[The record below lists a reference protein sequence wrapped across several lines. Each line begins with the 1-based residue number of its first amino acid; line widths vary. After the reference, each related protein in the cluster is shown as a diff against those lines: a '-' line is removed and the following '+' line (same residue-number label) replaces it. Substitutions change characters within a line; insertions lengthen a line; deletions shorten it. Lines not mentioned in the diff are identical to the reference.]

1 MDAVRLNQLIFRTHL
16 LIGLYGFTRG
26 FRSIPYEVKYDTT
39 TGKRVTIYNN
49 NVLLTQKITNGI
61 MNGFMYCMP
70 IWNIPMVMNGMN
82 RVEIK
87 ARGLELN
94 NYLSS
99 YQEWSGMCYDT
110 L

>member
-1 MDAVRLNQLIFRTHL
+1 MDYVRLQKIIFRTHL

-26 FRSIPYEVKYDTT
+26 YRSIPYEVKYDTT
-39 TGKRVTIYNN
+39 GKRVTVYNN
-49 NVLLTQKITNGI
+49 NVLVTQKITNGV

-70 IWNIPMVMNGMN
+70 MWNIPMVMNGMN

-87 ARGLELN
+87 VRGLEADK
-94 NYLSS
+94 YLSS
-99 YQEWSGMCYDT
+99 YQEWSGMCYTT